1 MSTRRGGGMAAEE
14 SVSGRGELLFF
25 NHERGDGVIRTADGE
40 RLFVERASF
49 LPGEAPEGRCAGTAV
64 EFIRRGTDGEHLF
77 AAFRVSR
84 IPESPSGRARRRTPS
99 RTQMPR

>member
-1 MSTRRGGGMAAEE
+1 MAEE
-14 SVSGRGELLFF
+14 QPLSGRGELLFF
-25 NHERGDGVIRTADGE
+25 NQERGDGFIRTAEGE

-49 LPGEAPEGRCAGTAV
+49 LPGEVPEGRCAGTAV
-64 EFIRRGTDGEHLF
+64 EFTRRGTDGEHLF

-84 IPESPSGRARRRTPS
+84 IPDSPSGRARRRSPS

>member
-1 MSTRRGGGMAAEE
+1 MAAEE
-14 SVSGRGELLFF
+14 PLSGRGELLFF
-25 NHERGDGVIRTADGE
+25 NQERGDGFIRTAEGE

-64 EFIRRGTDGEHLF
+64 EFIRRGTDGGEHLF

-84 IPESPSGRARRRTPS
+84 IPESPTGRARRRSPG